1 MNSVL
6 KVSCRPESDSRAARS
21 GGHGRSRLA
30 EAGRYH
36 PLVMSKPSFSAS
48 SPLSNALLRGAARQ

>member
-21 GGHGRSRLA
+21 GGYGRFRLA

-36 PLVMSKPSFSAS
+36 PLAP
-48 SPLSNALLRGAARQ
+48 